1 MLFEDAHWADP
12 SSLELFDT
20 LVSQITELPI
30 LLVISFRPE
39 FVSPWIGR
47 AGVSLITLIRLD
59 RRQSVA
65 LASR

>member
-1 MLFEDAHWADP
+1 MKLECPHIVAWAIPGTDAHWADP

-39 FVSPWIGR
+39 FVSSWIGL
-47 AGVSLITLIRLD
+47 AA
-59 RRQSVA
+59 SV
-65 LASR
+65 